1 MNRLKELRKENNKTQ
16 QEIAELLGVSKRTV
30 INWESQEELKL
41 KSDKAQVL
49 ANYFGVSVAYLLG
62 YQDDFLISDGNG
74 GAVSMSSDYNASL
87 LEQYSEHVRL
97 ELVKF
102 LSQHGFVISDNQIS
116 TLLKV
121 IDSYNINNV
130 KSPWFEKALEQSN
143 PKEFL
148 NKKGYIELSEFFQSH
163 PFEEWKKRQGLD
175 TNRIL

>member
-1 MNRLKELRKENNKTQ
+1 MLKELRQEKKLTQ
-16 QEIAELLGVSKRTV
+16 EELGHKIGVSKITV
-30 INWESQEELKL
+30 LRWEKGERQIKP
-41 KSDKAQVL
+41 DKAQQL
-49 ANYFGVSVAYLLG
+49 ADYFGVSVGYLLG
-62 YQDDFLISDGNG
+62 YQADFLISDGNG

-121 IDSYNINNV
+121 IDSYNINNA
-130 KSPWFEKALEQSN
+130 KSPWFGKALEQSN

-148 NKKGYIELSEFFQSH
+148 NKKGYIELSEFFQSQ
-163 PFEEWKKRQGLD
+163 PFEEWKKRQGLNTD
-175 TNRIL
+175 HIL